1 MTTTLHRTA
10 NRALDPGLPVRLSLT
25 PKTTLTG
32 RLDGAWWPRSRDL
45 AAELPALVDALEGR
59 WGRITRVLVNPSHW
73 PVVPHKVA
81 VIGHVLHSG
90 WFTEQDPDKII
101 LLSYTTGRCDLLVIP
116 PETDPASAARLM
128 TAAALP
134 GSVLTAGAL
143 MSGEAATG
151 RRMRE
156 ARSSESAWE
165 SEGGAGPAP
174 QPQPQPQP
182 QPRPTA
188 HPAVGA
194 RMIPLPGHTGR

>member
-1 MTTTLHRTA
+1 MTTTFDRTA
-10 NRALDPGLPVRLSLT
+10 NRALSPGLSARLSLT
-25 PKTTLTG
+25 PKTPLAG

-45 AAELPALVDALEGR
+45 AAELPALADALEGR
-59 WGRITRVLVNPSHW
+59 WGRITRVLVNPGHW

-81 VIGHVLHSG
+81 VTGHVLHVG
-90 WFTEQDPDKII
+90 WFTEQDPDKVI

-116 PETDPASAARLM
+116 PETEPASAARLM

-134 GSVLTAGAL
+134 GSVLTAGSL

-156 ARSSESAWE
+156 ARSSEDTWE
-165 SEGGAGPAP
+165 TDGGAASAP
-174 QPQPQPQP
+174 QP
-182 QPRPTA
+182 
-188 HPAVGA
+188 HPAAPAVLGA